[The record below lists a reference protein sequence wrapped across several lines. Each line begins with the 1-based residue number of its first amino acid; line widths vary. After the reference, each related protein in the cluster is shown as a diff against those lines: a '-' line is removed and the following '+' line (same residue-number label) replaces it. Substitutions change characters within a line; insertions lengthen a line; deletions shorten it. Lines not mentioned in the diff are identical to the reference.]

1 MECKKVYTNVH
12 TGIVCRCVD
21 DRLKK
26 EGYFLKEIHKP
37 YRYLWV
43 PLREEWLWIKDSF
56 GTRLKYARE
65 CHGYSQRELSEK
77 SGVSNAAISRYEND
91 LQEPTVSIL
100 KALCLSLDIS
110 SDELLCLDKLKELK
124 EDE

>member
-1 MECKKVYTNVH
+1 MEYKKVYTNVR

-21 DRLKK
+21 DRLKR
-26 EGYFLKEIHKP
+26 EGYFLEEIYKP
-37 YRYLWV
+37 HRQYWV
-43 PLREEWLWIKDSF
+43 PLREEWLWVKDSF

-65 CHGYSQRELSEK
+65 CHGYSQRELSER

-100 KALCLSLDIS
+100 KALCVSMDIS
-110 SDELLCLDKLKELK
+110 SDELLGLDKIKELE